1 MHGILTNHPAI
12 KNIQDKGCCGCPTT
26 VHHAT
31 LKNGNYYW
39 LNAPFSTDKHKHK
52 PEACAHR
59 AVTSAHDDGSYTLD
73 PAMIV
78 INCAV
83 NDDHLNPAL
92 HHEIADAAKA
102 HDCTCN
108 EAFTACCDNSTKC
121 PHTFLVSRVSCL
133 QIVWLGDNPEM
144 RRRECN
150 IAGPHA

>member
-1 MHGILTNHPAI
+1 
-12 KNIQDKGCCGCPTT
+12 
-26 VHHAT
+26 
-31 LKNGNYYW
+31 
-39 LNAPFSTDKHKHK
+39 
-52 PEACAHR
+52 
-59 AVTSAHDDGSYTLD
+59 
-73 PAMIV
+73 MIV
-78 INCAV
+78 INRAV

-108 EAFTACCDNSTKC
+108 EAFTACCDNRTKC

-133 QIVWLGDNPEM
+133 QIVWLEDNPEM